1 MWTVEAAD
9 VFSPDGAAL
18 LRAYFTEVVDR
29 YHGRPMPASLVDQAM
44 EDEPSDGLAAF
55 FVARY
60 DGAPAGCAG
69 LTASGELTRLYI
81 APPFRRRG
89 GARVLLTAVE
99 DAARWVG
106 EVVVPV
112 NLSPASRHQLH
123 VAAGLAEAL
132 GVPLS
137 VVHAIEPVMPR
148 IGLDLSRV
156 EAGRRAEAALALEA
170 LMADVPATAQKAP
183 PAAGAEAGKGG
194 KEAKGGDK
202 KK

>member
-1 MWTVEAAD
+1 VWTVEAAD

-99 DAARWVG
+99 DAARWHG
-106 EVVVPV
+106 F
-112 NLSPASRHQLH
+112 
-123 VAAGLAEAL
+123 
-132 GVPLS
+132 
-137 VVHAIEPVMPR
+137 PR
-148 IGLDLSRV
+148 IRLDTRHDLV
-156 EAGRRAEAALALEA
+156 EARELYRSCGYAE
-170 LMADVPATAQKAP
+170 VPAFNDGP
-183 PAAGAEAGKGG
+183 YSEHWF
-194 KEAKGGDK
+194 AKRLN
-202 KK
+202 